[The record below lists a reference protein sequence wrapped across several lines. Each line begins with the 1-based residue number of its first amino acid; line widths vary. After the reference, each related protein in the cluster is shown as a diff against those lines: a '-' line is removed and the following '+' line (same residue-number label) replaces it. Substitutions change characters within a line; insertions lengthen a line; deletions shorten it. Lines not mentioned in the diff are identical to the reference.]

1 MEKIKKYTVIV
12 LMVLQWACV
21 NSTYDNPATGCEEK
35 ELEPNITFA
44 EVKQLYEDEVMLIHE
59 DLVVEGYVISSDK
72 TGNFYGTLHIQDRPE
87 HPQEGFQID
96 LDLRDYHLLYSIGKK
111 IRIRLKGLYLG
122 KSQGVLKVGG
132 VFTNAGGTLSV
143 GRLPASKVHDHIFV
157 SCEDAVDI
165 IPEITLVNELED
177 KMINTLVRLPGMEIS
192 PEDMC
197 QPYAVAGES
206 GTDRILRNC
215 NGEEIVLRN
224 SGYADFQSEIL
235 PSGNGTITAVLGK
248 YSNKYQL
255 TIRDTDDLDFNDERC
270 GEIVYSCDPVGADAT
285 IAYVR
290 TMYKGKTV
298 EISENIKI
306 TATVISDREA
316 GNTSE
321 VNAVIEDD
329 TAGIVCSFTSG
340 HTLNPGDK
348 VELSL
353 SNTSLEKTNGLLYI
367 KDIPLENIVSAES
380 GHLPEPENIML
391 SDDLKTYE
399 SRLVR
404 MDNVQFETLGVTYS
418 GIRIITD
425 CTDAVKVFTREE
437 ASFSGETVNDGKG
450 SITGIVSVYQ
460 DEYGLVPR
468 NPDDLDFTEPYEDC
482 LGGTNLMITEYV
494 EGSSYN
500 KFIEIYNATDVDIDM
515 DGYVLARDDNGDG
528 NFERFTMELSGI
540 IPPGGILVYANPRY
554 DEILYADEIAN
565 TSGSALG
572 FNGND
577 QVVLMKNGIIID
589 HIGIPGD
596 ENWGMD
602 KTFRRKTEVIKP
614 NTSYDENEWEEYPK
628 NDVSGLGVR

>member
-1 MEKIKKYTVIV
+1 M
-12 LMVLQWACV
+12 
-21 NSTYDNPATGCEEK
+21 NSTYDTPATGCEEK

-59 DLVVEGYVISSDK
+59 DLVIEGYVISSDK

-96 LDLRDYHLLYSIGKK
+96 LDLRDYHLLYSTGKK

-132 VFTNAGGTLSV
+132 VFANAGGTLSV

-157 SCEDAVDI
+157 SCEDTKDI
-165 IPEITLVNELED
+165 IPEMTSVSELDD
-177 KMINTLVRLPGMEIS
+177 KMINTLVRLPGMEVS
-192 PEDMC
+192 PEGMC

-224 SGYADFQSEIL
+224 SGYADFQSETL
-235 PSGNGTITAVLGK
+235 PLGNGTITAVLGK

-255 TIRDTDDLDFNDERC
+255 TIRDMDDLDFNGERC
-270 GEIVYSCDPVGADAT
+270 GGIVYSCDLTGADAT

-290 TMYKGKTV
+290 DMYDGKTV

-316 GNTSE
+316 GNTDE

-348 VELSL
+348 VELSVAAA
-353 SNTSLEKTNGLLYI
+353 SLEKTNGLLYI
-367 KDIPLENIVSAES
+367 KNIPLENIVSAEP

-391 SDDLKTYE
+391 SDDLKAYE

-404 MDNVQFETLGVTYS
+404 MDNVQFETLGVIYS
-418 GIRIITD
+418 GIQIITD
-425 CTDAVKVFTREE
+425 CTDAAKVFTREA

-450 SITGIVSVYQ
+450 SITGIVSVYE
-460 DEYGLVPR
+460 DEYCLVPG
-468 NPDDLDFTEPYEDC
+468 NPDDIDFTEPYEDC

-515 DGYVLARDDNGDG
+515 DGYVLARDFNGDG
-528 NFERFTMELSGI
+528 DFENYTIGLAGI
-540 IPPGGILVYANPRY
+540 IHPGEVLVYAHTQY
-554 DEILYADEIAN
+554 DETLYNGEVADVN
-565 TSGSALG
+565 SRALG

-602 KTFRRKTEVIKP
+602 KTFRRKAEVIKP
-614 NTSYDENEWEEYPK
+614 NTSYDENEWEEYPTD
-628 NDVSGLGVR
+628 DVSGLGVR